1 MSKDKPDNVADNPGL
16 LPYASNVGAPAI
28 KPDDVA
34 TWKSEKV
41 VKTNHYFETRYNEI
55 KEEYR
60 KLIESY
66 EWNKLVYE
74 SEFIDQ
80 TSLAIDFGINSTT
93 ILTPGKKYIYRVR
106 AVDGEEKD
114 IYRNN
119 GYSEWCWFFY
129 GYPSGGH
136 VSTTAFCAK
145 KRYEFSTKES

>member
-1 MSKDKPDNVADNPGL
+1 MAKDKPDNVADNPGL

-74 SEFIDQ
+74 SEFKWEPVKGETYYLYQRSEGKQDLFL
-80 TSLAIDFGINSTT
+80 SLIEPQYNEWIFIGAFKLDSND
-93 ILTPGKKYIYRVR
+93 KW
-106 AVDGEEKD
+106 EKV
-114 IYRNN
+114 
-119 GYSEWCWFFY
+119 E
-129 GYPSGGH
+129 
-136 VSTTAFCAK
+136 
-145 KRYEFSTKES
+145 

>member
-74 SEFIDQ
+74 SEFKWEPVKGETYYLYQRSEGNQDLFL
-80 TSLAIDFGINSTT
+80 SLIEPHYNEWIFIGAFKLDSND
-93 ILTPGKKYIYRVR
+93 KW
-106 AVDGEEKD
+106 EKV
-114 IYRNN
+114 
-119 GYSEWCWFFY
+119 E
-129 GYPSGGH
+129 
-136 VSTTAFCAK
+136 
-145 KRYEFSTKES
+145 